1 MGNYN
6 RKVNEMDSKD
16 EKDGFMSVQEDEE
29 LPFEQTELWSL
40 SGRVH
45 LYTLARGVSQKGAS
59 FEEFL
64 PIIMC
69 FYIAIANLNEN
80 KEGTVKS
87 SSLFYFFPCIVL
99 VDVIYIERFIQWT
112 LNSSAKEET
121 SVTCSWLF
129 IVFWFRCHMIVY
141 IN

>member
-6 RKVNEMDSKD
+6 RKVNEMDFKD

-29 LPFEQTELWSL
+29 LPFEQTDLWSL
-40 SGRVH
+40 SGRAH

-80 KEGTVKS
+80 IKRELSKAVPSFTF
-87 SSLFYFFPCIVL
+87 SLY
-99 VDVIYIERFIQWT
+99 RF
-112 LNSSAKEET
+112 S
-121 SVTCSWLF
+121 
-129 IVFWFRCHMIVY
+129 
-141 IN
+141 